1 MLTRLQEE
9 YADRGLKIVA
19 INIEPRLS
27 LERWRTYW
35 RRLGGGE
42 VIWAQD
48 AQYAATT
55 AFNVQR
61 LGTEIIINAQGRVV
75 SKGADL
81 GYERLKRRLDEALQV
96 G

>member
-1 MLTRLQEE
+1 MLTRLQAE
-9 YADRGLKIVA
+9 YGDRGLKIVA
-19 INIEPRLS
+19 INVEPRLS

-35 RRLGGGE
+35 TGLGGGK

-48 AQYAATT
+48 EQYAATT

-61 LGTEIIINAQGRVV
+61 LGTEIIVDTRGRVV

-81 GYERLKRRLDEALQV
+81 GYERLKRRLEAALQA